1 MTINLPLK
9 LHHLSNSLPMDGA
22 VRIELVEG
30 VLIFRASSLVQ
41 EKMKT
46 LIAKKQESALTP
58 EEEKEL
64 DKYEELGD
72 YLSLVN
78 QTMRN
83 VLLNPL
89 QGTVIRYDDPFEPA
103 VPPEDWE
110 VLQ

>member
-1 MTINLPLK
+1 MTTNLSLK
-9 LHHLSNSLPMDGA
+9 LHHLPNSLSMDDA
-22 VRIELVEG
+22 VGIELVEG

-46 LIAKKQESALTP
+46 LIAKKQESALTS

-78 QTMRN
+78 QTVRN
-83 VLLNPL
+83 VLLNPI
-89 QGTVIRYDDPFEPA
+89 QGRVLRYDDPFEPSL
-103 VPPEDWE
+103 PPEDWE
-110 VLQ
+110 VLR